1 MNRGEFL
8 QGDVAAFVTWLC
20 KRLPTLEVRLR
31 FARSKFVPDG
41 IDAVAIGIEQVLGHY
56 SWSVSWT
63 DRRSGSRVVS
73 DDWASTR
80 SSLNRLSVWLRESV
94 ASGDEAA
101 AGQAAR
107 EVLCWGGVRG
117 AIPFIDAKVRDELLC
132 VYLRGLAPLFSLE
145 GDQHLDALNADNVH
159 RFDAGMT
166 KIHSLLDTSG
176 SPIYDSRVG
185 AALALLHEM
194 FRHETE
200 HEGVKHGPLAFPSGR
215 ARGQQ
220 IRDPG
225 DLGLAPAPQF
235 YKPHVPRYEWARW
248 QLRAGWIIREVLQR
262 TTLFESE
269 SADGAIGNMA
279 ARCHAFEAS
288 LFMIG
293 YDLRSLTGGAETA
306 IAADAMRAGRRAR
319 RRGNWVPTGHSF
331 SSVLAAYL
339 EYRQTSP
346 ADIGRNG
353 LRQWLQQPAQTERY
367 AAFNKSFSSYCYPF
381 REPEFNLFD
390 RSLKELESIS
400 HGGQSGL
407 IAANYGEPQFIA
419 GDEREQVCLV
429 CAGLAGYCGLL
440 ESSETANRRL
450 VRKELAGTAKSA
462 ATLLSVGRDVGRHF
476 GLLDSKNLPTDW
488 FYRFFADGFDYFR
501 DRLGVDGAGY
511 DTDPR

>member
-20 KRLPTLEVRLR
+20 ERLPTLEVRLR
-31 FARSKFVPDG
+31 FARSKFVPNG
-41 IDAVAIGIEQVLGHY
+41 IDAVATGIEQVLGHY
-56 SWSVSWT
+56 CWSVSWT

-80 SSLNRLSVWLRESV
+80 SSLSRLSVWLRESV
-94 ASGDEAA
+94 ASGDDAA

-107 EVLCWGGVRG
+107 EVLRWGRVRG
-117 AIPFIDAKVRDELLC
+117 AIPFIDAKVRDGALC
-132 VYLRGLAPLFSLE
+132 VYLLGLAPLLSLE
-145 GDQHLDALNADNVH
+145 GDQHLDALNANNVH

-166 KIHSLLDTSG
+166 KIHALLDTTG

-185 AALALLHEM
+185 AALAMLYEM
-194 FRHETE
+194 FRQETVRD
-200 HEGVKHGPLAFPSGR
+200 GVKHGPLSFPSGR
-215 ARGQQ
+215 ARGRQ

-225 DLGLAPAPQF
+225 DLGLAAAPQF
-235 YKPHVPRYEWARW
+235 YKPQVPRYEWARC
-248 QLRAGWIIREVLQR
+248 QLRAGWIIREVLRQ

-269 SADGAIGNMA
+269 SADGGTADMA

-293 YDLRSLTGGAETA
+293 YDLRSLAGGAETPV
-306 IAADAMRAGRRAR
+306 AANAKRAGRRAR
-319 RRGNWVPTGHSF
+319 QSGNWVPSGHPF

-353 LRQWLQQPAQTERY
+353 LRQWLQQPAQAIRF
-367 AAFNKSFSSYCYPF
+367 ASFNKSFPSYCYPF
-381 REPEFNLFD
+381 REPELNLFD
-390 RSLKELESIS
+390 RALKELELIAE
-400 HGGQSGL
+400 GGESGL

-440 ESSETANRRL
+440 ESSERANRRL